1 MKKKEEK
8 EEGKVNRRGG
18 WWGNEGNREREQS
31 DGVERRKTA
40 VHDIRMKKTV
50 EGSCDAGIVDER
62 SILLITANHGG
73 VGVSQGPRLAF
84 FPLIG
89 NEAQL
94 PCSGPSRKG
103 LDCCRSL
110 GPARCDKFDG
120 IAVRARGA
128 GGF

>member
-1 MKKKEEK
+1 MRGKEKDNKAREWRDT
-8 EEGKVNRRGG
+8 RRCGCARRA
-18 WWGNEGNREREQS
+18 NE
-31 DGVERRKTA
+31 
-40 VHDIRMKKTV
+40 KTV
-50 EGSCDAGIVDER
+50 EGSCDAGELEER
-62 SILLITANHGG
+62 SILLITANHDG

-84 FPLIG
+84 LPLIG

-120 IAVRARGA
+120 IATRARGA